1 MTDDQRIKDLLHQ
14 GLHREAAE
22 ILIES
27 GELKR
32 AMEAYAAVWDYRR
45 AAAVALDAGD
55 LPAALDYLLRDGDRV
70 KVAEVRA
77 ELAKASSDVAER
89 AVEILVQ
96 RGERDQA
103 ARLLETRGELVRAA
117 ELIKSLGEARRA
129 AALLE
134 RAGQLRDAGRLY
146 ERLVEEDPNDSASAL
161 SLGTILRRFGKH
173 ELSARMLQVA
183 AKDEKC
189 RRPALRGLVVALH
202 GLGLHDAATSALEE
216 LLEEDGSAPR
226 TVDALVAAEQ
236 EMDSGSTS
244 AEEEG
249 QWVGGRYQVIRVLG
263 GGAAGRVYLARDALY
278 EREVALKVLAA
289 GSGGM
294 AGRDAF
300 SRFAREAQIAAKL
313 DHPNI
318 VRVLDFDE
326 TSGVLVMEYLGG
338 GTLADLLGQGP
349 APLAMVREALFGVL
363 AALETAHLRGV
374 VHRDIKPHNVLFT
387 RGGGVKL
394 VDFGVAHLQD
404 LGLTQ
409 TGAFIGTLTYM
420 APEQITGDKVSA
432 GTDLYGLGSTIF
444 HALCG
449 RPPFVGADLVRE
461 HLAEEPPL
469 PSAVRPALGTRF
481 DALLKKLLAKVSSE
495 RYASAAEVR
504 RTAQQIDFSEPDEEV
519 VDLTPPPEPIEP
531 EQEEVYVGV
540 ESEVPISGGVA
551 RHARHRALDVPV
563 TIRCL
568 EDQDELRRLAELGRA
583 VSPYLQSVLDVS
595 DGEAVVVETEDQLLS
610 EKLAAAGRLEPAD
623 ALTVVDQV
631 ARGVET
637 LHTAGLV
644 HGSITAERVSIGQY
658 LAMLL
663 LPEKPSTASKEDD
676 IAAVEE
682 LLASALGSSGPT
694 IGPSVASGPLFDALG
709 RRRWD
714 QLGDSLVKTRD
725 IETLRDHIASIR
737 SALAERRQAREHI
750 HALAAAARAAGD
762 DPHVGPIA
770 TFLEKRSDE
779 LDV

>member
-1 MTDDQRIKDLLHQ
+1 MTDEKRIKDLLHE
-14 GLHREAAE
+14 GLHREAAAL
-22 ILIES
+22 LIEA
-27 GELKR
+27 GELER
-32 AMEAYAAVWDYRR
+32 AMEAFAAVWDYER
-45 AAAVALDAGD
+45 AASVALEAGD
-55 LPAALDYLLRDGDRV
+55 LPSALDYLIRGGNRA

-77 ELAKASSDVAER
+77 KLSKASSEVAER
-89 AVEILVQ
+89 AVDVLME

-103 ARLLETRGELVRAA
+103 ARLLESRGDLIRAA
-117 ELIKSLGEARRA
+117 ELVKSLGEARRA

-134 RAGQLRDAGRLY
+134 RAGQLREAGRLY
-146 ERLVEEDPNDSASAL
+146 ERLVEEDPNDRASAL

-183 AKDEKC
+183 AKDERC

-202 GLGLHDAATSALEE
+202 GLGLQDAASSALEE

-226 TVDALVAAEQ
+226 TVEALVAAEQ
-236 EMDSGSTS
+236 EAERSTTA

-249 QWVGGRYQVIRVLG
+249 RWVGGRYQVIRVLG

-289 GSGGM
+289 GTGGT

-318 VRVLDFDE
+318 VRVLEFDDS
-326 TSGVLVMEYLGG
+326 SGVLVMEYLGG
-338 GTLADLLGQGP
+338 GTLADRVGQGP

-374 VHRDIKPHNVLFT
+374 VHRDVKPQNVLFT

-469 PSAVRPALGTRF
+469 PSVVRPALGTRF
-481 DALLKKLLAKVSSE
+481 DALLKKLLAKVSE
-495 RYASAAEVR
+495 DRFASAAEVR
-504 RTAQQIDFSEPDEEV
+504 RAAQKIDFAEPDEEV
-519 VDLTPPPEPIEP
+519 VDAAPPPEPIEP
-531 EQEEVYVGV
+531 EQEEAFVGF
-540 ESEVPISGGVA
+540 EPEVPVAGGMA
-551 RHARHRALDVPV
+551 RHARHRALDVAV
-563 TIRCL
+563 TVRSL
-568 EDQDELRRLAELGRA
+568 EDHDELRRLADLGRA
-583 VSPYLQSVLDVS
+583 VSPFLQSVFDVEES
-595 DGEAVVVETEDQLLS
+595 EAVVEEPEDQLLS
-610 EKLAAAGRLEPAD
+610 DRLGASGPLEPSD
-623 ALTVVDQV
+623 ALKLVDQI
-631 ARGVET
+631 ARGVEA
-637 LHTAGLV
+637 LHAADLI
-644 HGSITAERVSIGQY
+644 HGSISPESVTTGRYQ
-658 LAMLL
+658 AMLL
-663 LPEKPSTASKEDD
+663 LPKTLSSVSMAEDV
-676 IAAVEE
+676 AAVER
-682 LLASALGSSGPT
+682 LLASALGSTGPALES
-694 IGPSVASGPLFDALG
+694 SVVSGPLAEALG
-709 RRRWD
+709 QRRSE
-714 QLGDSLVKTRD
+714 QLASSLPETRD
-725 IETLRDHIASIR
+725 IETFRGHIASIQI
-737 SALAERRQAREHI
+737 ALEGRRQAREHI

-762 DPHVGPIA
+762 DPHEGLIA
-770 TFLEKRSDE
+770 TFLDERSEE